1 MKDMSESTRPDG
13 DIAVQFWIYLGTAVF
28 LLTTAVVYWYLSYE
42 QAGTVMLALGGGLG
56 LIVAGWLWFRWRGRP
71 GHETETPDEV
81 AEEWEPHASTWPFW
95 IGLGGATAAAGLAMT
110 PWLIAPGA
118 MVVVVGIVG
127 WVGQSR
133 RRD

>member
-1 MKDMSESTRPDG
+1 MSEATRPDR

-28 LLTTAVVYWYLSYE
+28 LLVTAVVYWYLSYE
-42 QAGTVMLALGGGLG
+42 QAGTVMLGLGGVLG

-71 GHETETPDEV
+71 AGEPETPAEV
-81 AEEWEPHASTWPFW
+81 AEAWAPHASGWPFW

-118 MVVVVGIVG
+118 MVLVVGLVG
-127 WVGQSR
+127 WIGQSR